1 MSTVTKAGYKM
12 LEHPNC
18 STLPMTIETLK
29 GTIAGNEGRQQTLDK
44 QVPGTTTIAVSAKI
58 RFNLMFEKKIKLR
71 LYFISECRKHTWV
84 ITKEIH

>member
-1 MSTVTKAGYKM
+1 MFYFAYD
-12 LEHPNC
+12 HRDPQ
-18 STLPMTIETLK
+18 
-29 GTIAGNEGRQQTLDK
+29 GTIAGNEGRQQKLDK
-44 QVPGTTTIAVSAKI
+44 QAPVTTTIAVSAKI